1 MLNSIQR
8 AVRLAGFD
16 QRVARELMFDTSAM
30 GDAVLLVAAVHIAIG
45 LVISIR
51 IGVFDLVGLLTAA
64 IYGVAG
70 WLILSFA
77 IWLMGTR
84 VLKGT
89 GGDVQ
94 ALMRVAG
101 FGTLPLLLAVV
112 GLGWVGTI
120 WQLAILVVV
129 AKVVLGLQVKE
140 AAGAVLLGAALV
152 VLIQLIFRAPFLLL

>member
-1 MLNSIQR
+1 MIKSLER
-8 AVRLAGFD
+8 AVRLSGFD
-16 QRVARELMFDTSAM
+16 RRVATELMFDTSAM
-30 GDAVLLVAAVHIAIG
+30 GDAVLLVAAVHLAIG
-45 LVISIR
+45 LVVSLR
-51 IGVFDLVGLLTAA
+51 FGLFDIVALLTAA
-64 IYGVAG
+64 VYGVAG

-89 GGDVQ
+89 GDVQ
-94 ALMRVAG
+94 AMMRGAG

-112 GLGWVGTI
+112 NLGWVGTL

-129 AKVVLGLQVKE
+129 TIVVLGLELKE

-152 VLIQLIFRAPFLLL
+152 VLIQLLFRAPFLLL